1 MLKMTLSLHKG
12 KLPKAV
18 LVFFCAYVVFLVLWI
33 QIKDPYCKGV
43 IFTSSKLVAGLKG
56 LKLEE
61 ITQEANSIVAI
72 FSPMDRNA
80 ELLIETIETPVN
92 ISSFTFNAPLTAAI
106 MAALSFFI
114 KKKSRAY
121 GEALLIL
128 IAVHLLYVFSLQAKA
143 LTEVLIDLGLEAMS
157 TPRMAFYQFLWGF
170 TDNMIIRFEPFLIGL
185 YMFLRFRE

>member
-1 MLKMTLSLHKG
+1 MLKTTLKSLHKG
-12 KLPKAV
+12 KLPKAI
-18 LVFFCAYVVFLVLWI
+18 LIFFCTYVVFLVLWI

-61 ITQEANSIVAI
+61 ITKEMDSFVAT
-72 FSPMDRNA
+72 FSPMNRNA
-80 ELLIETIETPVN
+80 ELLIETPVN

-106 MAALSFFI
+106 MAALSLFI
-114 KKKSRAY
+114 KKKGRAW

-128 IAVHLLYVFSLQAKA
+128 FAVHLLYVFSLQAKE
-143 LTEVLIDLGLEAMS
+143 LTEVLIDLGFQSMS
-157 TPRMAFYQFLWGF
+157 TPRVAFYQFLWSF

-185 YMFLRFRE
+185 YMFLRFRA